1 MNTQQILDRVGRLGE
16 YEVQV
21 QMPEVW
27 RFKGVVP
34 FDMEIVG
41 DQAFVTVLAESIDEA
56 TVRARAYINSLAE
69 QDE

>member
-1 MNTQQILDRVGRLGE
+1 MNTQQILDRVGRLEE

-41 DQAFVTVLAESIDEA
+41 DQAFVTVLAESIEEA
-56 TVRARAYINSLAE
+56 TGRARAYINSLAE
-69 QDE
+69 EDE

>member
-1 MNTQQILDRVGRLGE
+1 MNTQQILDRVGRLEE

-21 QMPEVW
+21 QMPQVW

-41 DQAFVTVLAESIDEA
+41 DQAFVTVLAESINEA
-56 TVRARAYINSLAE
+56 TVRAREYINSLAE